1 MVIEPHMKQ
10 GRQHK
15 LISTIFLATSVTKK
29 LDHNKLIQE
38 CRTSGLTDKAWCE
51 RNHIQRS
58 SLYYHIR
65 RFRNMACEIPE
76 NPVSS
81 CQEQHEVVA
90 VDFSVPAESEIT
102 EQPRNETVAYAPA
115 IRVIYSGFS
124 VEIQNTAASETIRN
138 TITALRQ
145 LC

>member
-1 MVIEPHMKQ
+1 MVQKHPKRSDQEWME
-10 GRQHK
+10 
-15 LISTIFLATSVTKK
+15 
-29 LDHNKLIQE
+29 LIQE

-102 EQPRNETVAYAPA
+102 EQPSNETVAYAPA

-124 VEIQNTAASETIRN
+124 VEIQNTAASEIIRN
-138 TITALRQ
+138 TIIALRQ

>member
-1 MVIEPHMKQ
+1 
-10 GRQHK
+10 
-15 LISTIFLATSVTKK
+15 
-29 LDHNKLIQE
+29 
-38 CRTSGLTDKAWCE
+38 
-51 RNHIQRS
+51 
-58 SLYYHIR
+58 
-65 RFRNMACEIPE
+65 MACEIPE

-81 CQEQHEVVA
+81 YQEQHEVVA

-102 EQPRNETVAYAPA
+102 EQPSNKTVAYAPA